1 MVVARSIG
9 MSTTVHLPD
18 LTVSLSQP
26 SLVAGRASVLIA
38 VCACVQAD
46 RAKLKIQTKKRTLK
60 VTNRLT
66 EKIDVG
72 DLHVAIPSRVHKRF
86 LNA

>member
-46 RAKLKIQTKKRTLK
+46 RAKLKN
-60 VTNRLT
+60 TNK
-66 EKIDVG
+66 EKNIE
-72 DLHVAIPSRVHKRF
+72 S
-86 LNA
+86 NE

>member
-1 MVVARSIG
+1 

-46 RAKLKIQTKKRTLK
+46 RAKLKN
-60 VTNRLT
+60 TNK
-66 EKIDVG
+66 EKNIE
-72 DLHVAIPSRVHKRF
+72 S
-86 LNA
+86 NE